1 MNGCRAGWAVC
12 GFTALGVILDLSVK
26 ALAREWL
33 TPHNPVAL
41 MPGLNLNLGFN
52 TGVAFGL
59 FADRAA
65 LTFTLMVLVQVG
77 LITVLIVM
85 LFRTT
90 GVARYYYAA
99 IVSGALGN
107 LVDRLTSGAVTD
119 YIDVYAGTWHW
130 PTFNLA
136 DIFISLGVAGLI
148 SHELFFDGSRT
159 AVQE

>member
-41 MPGLNLNLGFN
+41 MPGLNLNLGYN

-59 FADRAA
+59 FANEAA
-65 LTFTLMVLVQVG
+65 LTLTVMILAQLG
-77 LITVLIVM
+77 LIAVLIVM
-85 LFRTT
+85 LFRST
-90 GVARYYYAA
+90 GVARYCYAA

-107 LVDRLTSGAVTD
+107 LADRLTSGAVTD

-136 DIFISLGVAGLI
+136 DILISLGIAGLI
-148 SHELFFDGSRT
+148 SHELFFDRSRT